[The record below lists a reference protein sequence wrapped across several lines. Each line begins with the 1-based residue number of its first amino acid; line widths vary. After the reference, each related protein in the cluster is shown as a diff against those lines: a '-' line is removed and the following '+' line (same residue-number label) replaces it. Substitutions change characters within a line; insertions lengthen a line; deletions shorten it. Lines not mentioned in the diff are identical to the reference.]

1 MTTFGRGGTKQEKI
15 KKTNEAKA
23 AVRLQKVMSK
33 GDELVGID
41 KIRYDLSSLQRNL
54 QAAEYDKKFAVYGS
68 MIDEKIKNIKQSITD
83 KEKELQKAIAEEE
96 AQIFICWECH
106 REFNNKEDR
115 DEHECVG
122 GD

>member
-15 KKTNEAKA
+15 KRANEAKA
-23 AVRLQKVMSK
+23 AARLEKVMSK
-33 GDELVGID
+33 GNELTGID
-41 KIRYDLSSLQRNL
+41 KIRYDLSTLERSLL
-54 QAAEYDKKFAVYGS
+54 AVEYDKKHSIYGS